1 MVHADLDAIPER
13 VERPAQSLP
22 GRTPG
27 VVSGGYAGSLC
38 LSGSVHLGTFL
49 AHLMDVRRL
58 FTDDGIGPRS
68 ACGGIQAVV
77 AGGARDLVVVC
88 KVTTASI

>member
-1 MVHADLDAIPER
+1 
-13 VERPAQSLP
+13 
-22 GRTPG
+22 
-27 VVSGGYAGSLC
+27 
-38 LSGSVHLGTFL
+38 
-49 AHLMDVRRL
+49 MDVRRL